1 LATRRTLVDAGLPQD
16 RFAMVVGRAAE
27 EPLVAE
33 DPNSPRNRR
42 ISIVIL
48 RQAQTEKP
56 ASAGPNSRA
65 QFKRDWTGPRV
76 R

>member
-1 LATRRTLVDAGLPQD
+1 
-16 RFAMVVGRAAE
+16 MVVGRAAE
-27 EPLVAE
+27 EPLVTE

-48 RQAQTEKP
+48 RQDLTDKP
-56 ASAGPNSRA
+56 ASPGPNSGT